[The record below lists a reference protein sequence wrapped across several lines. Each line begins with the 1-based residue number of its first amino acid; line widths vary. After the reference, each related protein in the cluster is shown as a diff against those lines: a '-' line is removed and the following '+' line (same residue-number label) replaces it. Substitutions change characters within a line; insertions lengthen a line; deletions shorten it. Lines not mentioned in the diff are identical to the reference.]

1 MKTFH
6 SFLFSFLIVFQYVV
20 WADTEQNNIL
30 DERKL
35 IQKGWEF
42 LETDYKLKPTKEDDS
57 VDIDIFGRTRV
68 MRAMDILNVEKVKQ
82 ALKRS
87 ADPYNERYK
96 EQDLLDYALGNN
108 SYEIVRLLLD
118 QYPHFSVTKERL
130 FRYATSDI
138 HESDPDIIELLLQKG
153 NLSINLTD
161 EEGKTLMHHALRDAQ
176 LFEIKY
182 LLGKNIDLGIKD
194 HQGLT
199 SLDTAKKW
207 LQIYEEL
214 NRQTPWD
221 ETRRKIMRVKQAIEK
236 LENHSISPSH

>member
-1 MKTFH
+1 
-6 SFLFSFLIVFQYVV
+6 
-20 WADTEQNNIL
+20 
-30 DERKL
+30 
-35 IQKGWEF
+35 
-42 LETDYKLKPTKEDDS
+42 
-57 VDIDIFGRTRV
+57 
-68 MRAMDILNVEKVKQ
+68 MRAIDILNVEKVKQ